1 MAPCAMQ
8 TQHCTLAVHI
18 EHWDWEDVAWRE
30 LLEQSLGMSP
40 AHIQALMLDRDKFN
54 HEVIA
59 GK

>member
-1 MAPCAMQ
+1 MAPCVMQ

-40 AHIQALMLDRDKFN
+40 THIQALMLDRDKFS